1 MKKTYIS
8 PTTFELHIELQ
19 AIVAASKFEN
29 PAPGTSPQDYQTLTP
44 TDDEYGREFHSRRN
58 NIWDDEEEL
67 DEE

>member
-19 AIVAASKFEN
+19 GIIAASKFDD
-29 PAPGTSPQDYQTLTP
+29 PTKPTQDLTLSEDP
-44 TDDEYGREFHSRRN
+44 SGQGYGGEFHSRRN